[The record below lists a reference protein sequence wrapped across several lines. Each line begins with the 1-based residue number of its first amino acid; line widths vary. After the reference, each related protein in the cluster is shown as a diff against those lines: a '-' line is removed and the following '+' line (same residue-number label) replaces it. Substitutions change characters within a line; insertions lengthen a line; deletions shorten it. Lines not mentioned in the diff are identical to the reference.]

1 MINETSH
8 SVLISAGEAS
18 GDRYAAQLVQEL
30 QNRWPQ
36 ARFFGCTGPLLRA
49 AGVETV
55 VASESLAVV
64 GLVEVLAHIPRIYG
78 EYRKL
83 LAAVRARRPSLAILT
98 DSPDFHL
105 RVARQLAL
113 MGIPVIYLV
122 APQVWAWRQGRTRRM
137 RRDLTRLLCI
147 FPFEERFFHD
157 HGVPAIYIGHPLVDR
172 VKPALSK
179 SAFFAKH
186 DLPRDRPLIVLL
198 PGSRR
203 GESSRHIP
211 ALQEAARLIGQTRS
225 AHFLLPA
232 SVNTGRSFFQ
242 ELVRG
247 SDIQVI
253 DGESWDAI
261 AHADLALAASGTVTV
276 EAALLGTPMVTFYKV
291 NPVSWLLGKA
301 LVRIPFFCMVN
312 LIAERKIV
320 PELMQ
325 EQMTGENLAAQ
336 AALLLNDSSQMKK
349 DLAEVRE
356 KLKFSGSAISRAADE
371 VIGVREARVVQVH

>member
-1 MINETSH
+1 
-8 SVLISAGEAS
+8 
-18 GDRYAAQLVQEL
+18 
-30 QNRWPQ
+30 
-36 ARFFGCTGPLLRA
+36 
-49 AGVETV
+49 
-55 VASESLAVV
+55 
-64 GLVEVLAHIPRIYG
+64 VEVLAHIPRIYG

-371 VIGVREARVVQVH
+371 VMGVREARVVQVH